1 MLQDE
6 EYSEQEYQAVE
17 KHDQEQETT
26 TTEAPKRI
34 TLAVRPFRSNDD
46 LLAALKKRRLQAK
59 SQQQQQPKTGKFI
72 FENRCKVTTLKTCK
86 THKKNNDY
94 LEKINSN

>member
-1 MLQDE
+1 MGWILFLLKVTKKSKFHDLQDE

-17 KHDQEQETT
+17 KHEQEQETT

-72 FENRCKVTTLKTCK
+72 K
-86 THKKNNDY
+86 
-94 LEKINSN
+94 S